1 MHDMGLRRDD
11 RHGAFVV
18 LSIRYK
24 ALRIQDK
31 VTRKG

>member
-24 ALRIQDK
+24 ARRIQDK